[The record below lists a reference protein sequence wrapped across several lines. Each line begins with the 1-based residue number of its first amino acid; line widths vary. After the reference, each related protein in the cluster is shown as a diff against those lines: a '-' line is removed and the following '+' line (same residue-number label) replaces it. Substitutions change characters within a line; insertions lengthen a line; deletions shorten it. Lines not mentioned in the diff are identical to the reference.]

1 MAERHGVYITEVP
14 ASILT
19 PVSPLATIPVVFG
32 TAPIHLSKL
41 ANPPVNVPILAE
53 TWDQYKNDLGYL
65 DDWEN
70 YTLCEF
76 AFSHF
81 QLYKQSPVVFVNVL
95 DPGKHKET
103 VSPKPLSLTSGT
115 GTVNDTGILAN
126 TVKVTSDG
134 QTPTDYELGTDYT
147 LTYNAAGHLIVT
159 AKPGGAMVGV
169 STVNVGYDKLN
180 PGAVGSA
187 DIVGGTDGVTGA
199 VSGLEVLKQV
209 FPRLGV
215 VPGLVLAPGFSHDPV
230 VGAVM
235 AAKARKINGNF
246 NAQAITD
253 IPADQRASQVEKW
266 KHDNLYNDK
275 RQFNTWPKV
284 TKAGRT
290 YWFSTHLAGVICQL
304 DAESDGVPYRSP
316 SNKAIQADGIILE
329 DGTVVALGPDEA
341 ELINSEGIVTALN
354 FIGGFRSW
362 GNRTGAFPEAI
373 DPQSSFIP
381 VRRMFDWWNNTIILT
396 QWMYL
401 DEPANKRLVEAVVD
415 ALNIRLNGLQASGYI
430 LGGRVEFNK
439 EDNPK
444 EATMNG
450 KLKFRTYL
458 TPPSPAQELEFLVE
472 YDAEYLTAI

>member
-14 ASILT
+14 ASVLT
-19 PVSPLATIPVVFG
+19 PVSPLATVPVVFG

-41 ANPPVNVPILAE
+41 ASPPVNVPYLAE
-53 TWDQYKNDLGYL
+53 NWDQYKNALGYL
-65 DDWEN
+65 DDWAN

-76 AFSHF
+76 AYSHF
-81 QLYKQSPVVFVNVL
+81 QLYKQSPVVFVNML
-95 DPGKHKET
+95 DPEKHKES
-103 VSPKPLSLTSGT
+103 VSPSPVTLTSGI
-115 GTVNDTGILAN
+115 GTIKESGILAN
-126 TVKVTSDG
+126 TVKVTSTG
-134 QTPTDYELGTDYT
+134 QTPTDYALGTDYT
-147 LTYNAAGHLIVT
+147 LTYNASGHLILT
-159 AKPGGAMVGV
+159 AKSGGAMAGV
-169 STVNVGYDKLN
+169 SSVNVGYDKLM
-180 PGAVGSA
+180 PGDVDSA

-199 VSGLEVLKQV
+199 VTGLEVLKQV

-215 VPGLVLAPGFSHDPV
+215 VPGLVLSPGFSHDPV
-230 VGAVM
+230 VGSVM
-235 AAKARKINGNF
+235 TAKALKINGNF

-253 IPADQRASQVEKW
+253 LPADQTAAQVEKW
-266 KHDNLYNDK
+266 KEDNLYTDK

-284 TKAGRT
+284 TKSGRT
-290 YWFSTHLAGVICQL
+290 YWLSTHLAGLICQL
-304 DAESDGVPYRSP
+304 DAESDGVPFRSP
-316 SNKAIQADGIILE
+316 SNKSLQIDGIVLE
-329 DGTVVALGPDEA
+329 NGTVVALGPDEA
-341 ELINSEGIVTALN
+341 ELINAEGIVTALN

-396 QWMYL
+396 QWMYV
-401 DEPANKRLVEAVVD
+401 DEPANKRLVEAIVD
-415 ALNIRLNGLQASGYI
+415 SLNIRLNGLQASGYI

-444 EATMNG
+444 ESTMNG

-472 YDAEYLTAI
+472 YDAEYLSAI

>member
-41 ANPPVNVPILAE
+41 SVPPVNVPILSE
-53 TWDQYKNDLGYL
+53 SWDQYKDALGFL
-65 DDWEN
+65 EDWEN

-76 AFSHF
+76 AHSHF

-95 DPGKHKET
+95 DPEKHKET
-103 VSPKPLSLTSGT
+103 VTPVQVALSAGI
-115 GTVNDTGILAN
+115 GMINDQGVLAN
-126 TVKVTSDG
+126 TVKVTSTG
-134 QTPTDYELGTDYT
+134 QTSVDYALGTDYT
-147 LTYNAAGHLIVT
+147 LSYLTSGQLVLT
-159 AKPGGAMVGV
+159 VKPGGGLVGV
-169 STVNVGYDKLN
+169 TSVNVGYDKLD
-180 PGAVGSA
+180 PSAVKSE
-187 DIVGGTDGVTGA
+187 DIIGGTDGVTGA

-215 VPGLVLAPGFSHDPV
+215 VPGLIVAPGFSHDPI
-230 VGAVM
+230 VGSVM
-235 AAKARKINGNF
+235 TAKSRKINGNF

-253 IPADQRASQVEKW
+253 LPADQTASQLEKW
-266 KHDNLYNDK
+266 KQDNLYTDK
-275 RQFNTWPKV
+275 AQFNTWPKV
-284 TKAGRT
+284 TKSGRT
-290 YWFSTHLAGVICQL
+290 YWLSTHLAGLICQT
-304 DAESDGVPYRSP
+304 DAENDGVPYRSP
-316 SNKAIQADGIILE
+316 SNKPLQIDGIVLK

-341 ELINSEGIVTALN
+341 EIINSEGIVTALN

-373 DPQSSFIP
+373 DPQSSFIS

-396 QWMYL
+396 QWMYV
-401 DEPANKRLVEAVVD
+401 DNPANKRLVEAIVD
-415 ALNIRLNGLQASGYI
+415 SLNIRLNGLQASGYI
-430 LGGRVEFNK
+430 LGGRIEFNK

-444 EATMNG
+444 ESTMNG
-450 KLKFRTYL
+450 KLKFRTYF
-458 TPPSPAQELEFLVE
+458 TPPSPGQELEFLTE